1 MHLDRWHHLQVC
13 YYGITMRDEEKNMQ
27 TELNALIQAINDDY
41 LAWQSA
47 SGKPRTE
54 IQERMYDEFVQS
66 VRVDEGSK
74 YIKIVKQGSVWGF
87 IVKTDKDKKFRRGD
101 ILKAASWAAPA
112 RNKARGNILDGG
124 YQINWTGPNYL

>member
-1 MHLDRWHHLQVC
+1 
-13 YYGITMRDEEKNMQ
+13 MRDEEKNMQ